1 MVVSQK
7 KFIESHFVVS
17 VSSCWQYVLVRYWEA
32 AYCAVHLN
40 RLSDLLNYA
49 RFAFFAFSDCRK
61 ARHLAFCD
69 SLHALSATRQV
80 ELRIEKDIEELS
92 KLRESGAASVI
103 LRDLQRKRSEE
114 QVLDPRSASRTPS
127 ASAEPPYRTR
137 YESPIFACKSPAIRW
152 SITKTSWDDLMKIV
166 GKWPNAVA
174 NYQEHLRCLMCLY
187 VYFCYVFACACGL
200 NRARLPEII
209 NVVVCLFVWTRRMIV
224 ISMSVCSHIS
234 KELRKMFRMCLPNSC
249 GPCPRNDY

>member
-1 MVVSQK
+1 MSLNGSFSK
-7 KFIESHFVVS
+7 KFIESHFVIS
-17 VSSCWQYVLVRYWEA
+17 MSSCWQYVLVRYWEA

-49 RFAFFAFSDCRK
+49 RFAFSTFSDCRK
-61 ARHLAFCD
+61 ARRLAFCD

-152 SITKTSWDDLMKIV
+152 SITKTSWDDLRKIV

-200 NRARLPEII
+200 NCAFG
-209 NVVVCLFVWTRRMIV
+209 CQ
-224 ISMSVCSHIS
+224 
-234 KELRKMFRMCLPNSC
+234 K
-249 GPCPRNDY
+249 